1 MDIKFT
7 FYIPK
12 GLKDTEEVKEIG
24 RLLDSINSTYQ
35 IGIKK
40 HTIDRTEENQIKSQF
55 LWHLSVVKRIG
66 IKQTIR
72 TKALYPQLLIFNEN
86 TPITF
91 YPQTYGKDDL
101 TIKEF
106 LEGLLKNKVK
116 CLHDDKELKE
126 LLRGVRK

>member
-1 MDIKFT
+1 MDIRFA
-7 FYIPK
+7 FYIPE
-12 GLKDTEEVKEIG
+12 GLKDTGEVKEIEK
-24 RLLDSINSTYQ
+24 LLGSINSAYQ
-35 IGIKK
+35 IGINK
-40 HTIDRTEENQIKSQF
+40 HTIDRMKENQIKSQF
-55 LWHLSVVKRIG
+55 LWQLSVVKRIG

-91 YPQTYGKDDL
+91 YPQTYGKEDL

-126 LLRGVRK
+126 LLMVVRK